1 MQNTLSASSLSQ
13 KEEESI
19 TPAAKLA
26 RILGNSVTV
35 SSSLID
41 DDEQAVRSDPYMD
54 LKRMILQMNFDM
66 NQKLEGVTKLNNES
80 KKEVRGTPRKSRV
93 KFVP

>member
-13 KEEESI
+13 KEQDSI
-19 TPAAKLA
+19 APATKLA
-26 RILGNSVTV
+26 RVLGNSVTV

-54 LKRMILQMNFDM
+54 LKRMIL
-66 NQKLEGVTKLNNES
+66 
-80 KKEVRGTPRKSRV
+80 
-93 KFVP
+93 